1 MYPIVCSEGG
11 CGPWGM
17 RLMGVGR
24 RELPEDHTE
33 IRAAGTGRGA
43 IERRGVDRIPD
54 EERTSTPGTFF
65 VIFVGTS
72 VGLGA
77 VAFGWV
83 GITFGLGLW
92 ATITA
97 IAAGTAV
104 GQVLLVPLIVL
115 GSRTATNN
123 ATASGATF
131 GVRGRIIGS
140 TIGLATC
147 LVSVALTVWTSGSA
161 GMAVAGRLF
170 GLPESGGAQAGAYAV
185 VTAIAVVVAI
195 WGYRWLVR
203 STAVLALIGGI
214 LLILIPFAFASD
226 IQWDY
231 AGGDYLLGGFWPTWF
246 SVATTIGVAGALV
259 VCTILGDWTRYIR
272 ADRHPARRLVP
283 IASAGIFVGFVVP
296 ATIGAIVSTAFT
308 DPFAPF
314 TVSLAVESPYWYA
327 IVLLPLAVLGGVGL
341 TASSLYSA
349 GLDLD
354 ALVVRLTRPRAT
366 VIIGVVAV
374 VLVYVGLLA
383 PAVQDSIA
391 AALLV
396 LAELSAPW
404 AAIVGIGFLR
414 TGGRYHADD
423 LQVFN
428 RRESGGRYW
437 YTGGWRLSAAV
448 AWAVGSVVGL
458 LTIQTSLF
466 SGPLAGVAN
475 GVDIS
480 LLAGSAVAALVYGLQ
495 RGKP

>member
-1 MYPIVCSEGG
+1 
-11 CGPWGM
+11 M
-17 RLMGVGR
+17 RLMGVER
-24 RELPEDHTE
+24 QELPEDA
-33 IRAAGTGRGA
+33 RGRSLDVRRVGTGRGGL
-43 IERRGVDRIPD
+43 ERRGIDRIPD
-54 EERTSTPGTFF
+54 VERTSTPGTFF

-92 ATITA
+92 STISA
-97 IAAGTAV
+97 IAVGTAV
-104 GQVLLVPLIVL
+104 GQILLVPLIL
-115 GSRTATNN
+115 IGSRTATNN

-131 GVRGRIIGS
+131 GVRGRVIGS
-140 TIGLATC
+140 GIGLATC

-161 GMAVAGRLF
+161 GLSVASRLF
-170 GLPESGGAQAGAYAV
+170 GLPDSQAAQAGAYALVTV
-185 VTAIAVVVAI
+185 VAVAVAI

-203 STAVLALIGGI
+203 STAALALIGGI
-214 LLILIPFAFASD
+214 LLILMPFAFAAD
-226 IQWDY
+226 IRWDY
-231 AGGDYLLGGFWPTWF
+231 AGGEYLLGSFWPTWL
-246 SVATTIGVAGALV
+246 SVAATVGVAGALV

-272 ADRHPARRLVP
+272 SDRYPARTLVP
-283 IASAGIFVGFVVP
+283 VASAGIFVGFVVP
-296 ATIGAIVSTAFT
+296 ATVGAVVSTAFV

-314 TVSLAVESPYWYA
+314 TVSLAGESPFWYA
-327 IVLLPLAVLGGVGL
+327 VVLLPLAVLGGVGL

-374 VLVYVGLLA
+374 ALVYVGLLA
-383 PAVQDSIA
+383 PTVQESIS

-404 AAIVGIGFLR
+404 AVIVGIGFVQAR
-414 TGGRYHADD
+414 GRYHPDD

-428 RRESGGRYW
+428 RGLTGGRYW
-437 YTGGWRLSAAV
+437 YTGGWRLPAV
-448 AWAVGSVVGL
+448 LAWAAGAIVGL
-458 LTIQTSLF
+458 LTIQTPLF
-466 SGPLAGVAN
+466 GGPLADIAN

-480 LLAGSAVAALVYGLQ
+480 LLAASAVAALVYVLLTV
-495 RGKP
+495 RAVSPTP